1 MDGTDN
7 ISTTSSSS
15 SEDELDYYQYQ
26 RIFGTETRAPKTRH
40 RRLDWSAHVAEK
52 VANGTFT
59 KRYHMTY
66 PTFQRLVAMLDISV
80 NVPQSRRSTSGNR
93 PIEKPMVV
101 GGGLRYLGGSKKS
114 DVADVL
120 GISDS
125 STDLL
130 INRFIHS
137 VLTCE
142 ALHIKTPS
150 TPQELRTI
158 ANGFRNVSTAGD
170 LFKGAVGAIDGWLV
184 TIEKPSEVDNVADYH
199 SGHYSCYGLNV
210 IAICDSRLRFTYTSI
225 AGTGRTGDSRA
236 ILRLDRLRQWLDGLP
251 EEYFLIGDNAFT
263 LSSKM
268 LVPFS
273 GAQRTQQHKD
283 VYNYYL
289 SQLRIRIEMA
299 FGRMTTKWRIF
310 RRPLDVSLAKASD
323 IIMASMMLHNF
334 VIENDGLVMNNL
346 ETDVRRRYG
355 VDPLEGRD
363 TDNNGFLPA
372 IDDEIQ
378 VNLAPQQHPD
388 GHRRNTILQEV
399 IDRQLMR
406 PHHNIE
412 RNG

>member
-1 MDGTDN
+1 M
-7 ISTTSSSS
+7 
-15 SEDELDYYQYQ
+15 
-26 RIFGTETRAPKTRH
+26 
-40 RRLDWSAHVAEK
+40 
-52 VANGTFT
+52 
-59 KRYHMTY
+59 
-66 PTFQRLVAMLDISV
+66 MLDKPCTPPAGSDVALRYLRDRV
-80 NVPQSRRSTSGNR
+80 NVPRDMS
-93 PIEKPMVV
+93 IYAAK
-101 GGGLRYLGGSKKS
+101 
-114 DVADVL
+114 
-120 GISDS
+120 
-125 STDLL
+125 
-130 INRFIHS
+130 
-137 VLTCE
+137 
-142 ALHIKTPS
+142 
-150 TPQELRTI
+150 
-158 ANGFRNVSTAGD
+158 
-170 LFKGAVGAIDGWLV
+170 
-184 TIEKPSEVDNVADYH
+184 
-199 SGHYSCYGLNV
+199 
-210 IAICDSRLRFTYTSI
+210 RLRATVL
-225 AGTGRTGDSRA
+225 AM
-236 ILRLDRLRQWLDGLP
+236 LP